1 LPGIGQDLAQAIV
14 DRVLERGRLHIL
26 DGPSL
31 RTKHLGLDDPMAAS
45 RSPQVAR
52 ISGIRTPEFPEPTDG
67 NQAMEGHGIPCLST
81 FGAEPPIR

>member
-1 LPGIGQDLAQAIV
+1 MLRIGQDLAQAIV

-31 RTKHLGLDDPMAAS
+31 R
-45 RSPQVAR
+45 
-52 ISGIRTPEFPEPTDG
+52 EPTDG